1 MQQRYLISEISHT
14 IFNWDCPPKSIDELI
29 NWSCI
34 RICTWRSGALRVYDK
49 SAQGWWI
56 MHSYAKAS
64 ELFILESEPQIPRHA
79 RSGREYR
86 LRPRPR
92 RAGAH
97 SGMVTTYEQEETIN
111 RERGRHARWNLAWV
125 NGPVAWRAAEPSF
138 MNGLLLS
145 ITPWDRHE
153 KDNEWACLAHDEDF
167 ASLLGHLLGWLFDV
181 WFWHQ

>member
-1 MQQRYLISEISHT
+1 
-14 IFNWDCPPKSIDELI
+14 
-29 NWSCI
+29 
-34 RICTWRSGALRVYDK
+34 
-49 SAQGWWI
+49 

-111 RERGRHARWNLAWV
+111 RERGRQTADMPGGISPALMA
-125 NGPVAWRAAEPSF
+125 PWR
-138 MNGLLLS
+138 
-145 ITPWDRHE
+145 
-153 KDNEWACLAHDEDF
+153 DERR
-167 ASLLGHLLGWLFDV
+167 SQVL
-181 WFWHQ
+181 